1 MPTPELAADALRGSE
16 GGPLKAE
23 GATTAAMV
31 ASGGVVASGGLSGAL
46 EGSDGGDFWLSIARW
61 KRHKPNLKGA

>member
-23 GATTAAMV
+23 GATTAAMGSSRRESC
-31 ASGGVVASGGLSGAL
+31 SGGEMGWAGESSR
-46 EGSDGGDFWLSIARW
+46 GDFWQSIGRW
-61 KRHKPNLKGA
+61 KRQSPNLKGA

>member
-1 MPTPELAADALRGSE
+1 MPTPELAAEAARGSLE
-16 GGPLKAE
+16 VGGK
-23 GATTAAMV
+23 GWWATTAAMV